1 MLIKPKA
8 PIIERDISGVLWDL
22 DNTLYRLDTMIEH
35 AFNHAVARAA
45 LSLGVALPLDEAVTM
60 AHQSYVDH
68 GFSGYRF
75 LQDYGLNRLDLHHRF
90 HEYIDETVIAKNHE
104 TRDLFASVQTDHALI
119 THGSR
124 VWALKVLEH
133 LELQP
138 WFPDPRV
145 FAYENYDFE
154 SKAKSRKPFE
164 MALSSINK
172 NPEAVV
178 MVEDTLD
185 NLRIPHEMGMTTIF
199 LHHGRDPGELPDFVD
214 HTMQTA
220 QDVLINVLKAPKA

>member
-1 MLIKPKA
+1 MLIKSKS
-8 PIIERDISGVLWDL
+8 PIIDRDISGVLWDL
-22 DNTLYRLDTMIEH
+22 DNTLYRLDAMIEH

-90 HEYIDETVIAKNHE
+90 HDYIDETVIAKNNE
-104 TRDLFASVQTDHALI
+104 TRDLFASVKADHALI

-138 WFPDPRV
+138 FFPDPRV

-172 NPEAVV
+172 NPETVV

-199 LHHGRDPGELPDFVD
+199 LHHGREPAALPDFVD

-220 QDVLINVLKAPKA
+220 QDVLINVLKSPKA